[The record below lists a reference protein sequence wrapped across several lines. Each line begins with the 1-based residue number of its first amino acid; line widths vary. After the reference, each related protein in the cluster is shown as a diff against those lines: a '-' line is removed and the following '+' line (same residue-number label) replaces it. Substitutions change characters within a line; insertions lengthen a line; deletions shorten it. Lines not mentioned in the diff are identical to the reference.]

1 MIRTLKGFILT
12 ASVLVSIVFFGGTYL
27 IISSIYDESVKE
39 SAIDASNT
47 LAQVTFSSMFQI
59 MSRGW
64 ERPQLEEF
72 LAATKEAVSDTST
85 RIDIYRGE
93 IVSERFGPIEQSEPD
108 AVIGKTFSGGEPIK
122 IVNDSGLRYTFPLKA
137 EAKCLRCHVN
147 ATTGDVLGVIDIRQD
162 LLPFMEKARK
172 EFVFS
177 LTVIA
182 PIPFIVAFLV
192 VVFVNRRIDRS
203 IGLLGRKIDSIN
215 TVSDLT
221 SLELDAA
228 HLGLEELDNIVDK
241 IGQLAGKLKTV
252 AVDRELLV
260 FEIRLLEKFI
270 ITSDVVK
277 DWREY
282 VSRLL
287 LDINSVIDAYTLF
300 SIFKVDDELFDLEI
314 FWRNS
319 PSEET
324 KKMLE
329 DAVRTELKQHPHFA
343 AITSL
348 SVSHNVGDATRSLG
362 ELSAEDIRVQVKS
375 LFVEVPKIG
384 GIVGIGVQAH
394 MVKDETRLLV
404 VESILSTLLNVVGS
418 IKAIYKY
425 TRDLEYYATRDPLTN
440 LYNQRLFWELLE
452 YEIGRAARHEYEFAL
467 LVIDLDNF
475 KSVNDTYGHAFGDKF
490 LQELALHLKQA
501 LRAEDIL
508 ARYGGDEF
516 VVIMPEADLDEA
528 AALSERI
535 LSSMGAMCVV
545 APDGQNVR
553 GSVSIGVSIYPEHA
567 TDLKDLF
574 LFADNMMYKAKGE
587 GKSRVGIPTDDDV
600 IDVFRQIGEKSQI
613 IFNAVEERK
622 VIPFFQPII
631 NAAENRIEAV
641 EVLSRIQLDSDVILG
656 AHEFIELA
664 ERMRVIH
671 KLDYIVMEKAL
682 KEVKDKGFEGLV
694 FLNLSPRALVLK
706 EFIHEVRRIVAESG
720 VSPEKIVFEITERD
734 TVKNMAVME
743 QFVNELKLEGF
754 GLAID
759 DFGSGFS
766 SFHYIKRFPIDF
778 IKIEGDFIAN
788 MVRDD
793 KDLAFVRSIAML
805 AQQLGIR
812 TVAEF
817 VEDEEVLDAVRD
829 TGIDLAQGYHTGMP
843 SEHLPRRDCQGS
855 MRTLV
860 SGVTKLPDAD

>member
-64 ERPQLEEF
+64 ERTQLEDF
-72 LAATKEAVSDTST
+72 LAATKEAVAHTST
-85 RIDIYRGE
+85 KIEIYRGG
-93 IVSERFGPIEQSEPD
+93 IVSERFGPIEQSTPD
-108 AVIGKTFSGGEPIK
+108 AAIEKTFRLAEPIK
-122 IVNDSGLRYTFPLKA
+122 IVNGASLRYTFPLKA
-137 EAKCLRCHVN
+137 ESKCLHCHVN
-147 ATTGDVLGVIDIRQD
+147 AAPGDVLGVIDIDQD
-162 LLPFMEKARK
+162 LHPFMEKARQQ
-172 EFVFS
+172 FIVS
-177 LTVIA
+177 LTAIA

-192 VVFVNRRIDRS
+192 VVFVNKRIDRS

-221 SLELDAA
+221 ALELDSAQ
-228 HLGLEELDNIVDK
+228 LGLEELDNIVAK
-241 IGQLAGKLKTV
+241 VGELAGKLKTV
-252 AVDRELLV
+252 AVDKKLLI
-260 FEIRLLEKFI
+260 FEISLLEKFV
-270 ITSDVVK
+270 ITSEVVK

-282 VSRLL
+282 VGRLL
-287 LDINSVIDAYTLF
+287 VDINTVIDAYTLF

-314 FWRNS
+314 FWRS
-319 PSEET
+319 TPSERT
-324 KKMLE
+324 RAMLE
-329 DAVRTELKQHPHFA
+329 DAVRQKLKQHPHFSS
-343 AITSL
+343 IPTL
-348 SVSHNVGDATRSLG
+348 SINHNVGNSSQTLE
-362 ELSAEDIRVQVKS
+362 ELSEKDIQVQVKS
-375 LFVEVPKIG
+375 LFVDVPKIG
-384 GIVGIGVQAH
+384 GIVGIGVQANS
-394 MVKDETRLLV
+394 VKDETRLLV
-404 VESILSTLLNVVGS
+404 MESILSTLLNVVGS
-418 IKAIYKY
+418 VKAIYKY

-440 LYNQRLFWELLE
+440 LYNQRLFWELLD
-452 YEIGRAARHEYEFAL
+452 YEVGRAARHEYQFAL

-475 KSVNDTYGHAFGDKF
+475 KTINDSYGHAFGDKF
-490 LQELALHLKQA
+490 LQEFALQLKQA
-501 LRAEDIL
+501 LRTEDIL

-516 VVIMPEADLDEA
+516 VVIMPETDLEEA
-528 AALSERI
+528 AALSERLLEI
-535 LSSMGAMCVV
+535 TGAMAVT
-545 APDGQNVR
+545 APDGANVR
-553 GSVSIGVSIYPEHA
+553 GSVSIGISLYPEHA
-567 TDLKDLF
+567 TGKKDLF

-587 GKSRVGIPTDDDV
+587 GKCRIGIPSDEDV
-600 IDVFRQIGEKSQI
+600 VDVFRQIGEKSQI
-613 IFNAVEERK
+613 IFNAVEERR
-622 VIPFFQPII
+622 VIPFFQPIL
-631 NAAENRIEAV
+631 ATDDNRIEAV
-641 EVLSRIQLDSDVILG
+641 EVLSRIQLEGDLVLG

-682 KEVKDKGFEGLV
+682 TAVQEQGFEGLV

-720 VSPEKIVFEITERD
+720 VSPGRIVFEITERD

-743 QFVNELKLEGF
+743 RFVNELKLEGF
-754 GLAID
+754 RLAID

-793 KDLAFVRSIAML
+793 KDLAFVSSIAML
-805 AQQLGIR
+805 AQHLGIR
-812 TVAEF
+812 TVAEY
-817 VEDEEVLDAVRD
+817 VEDEEVLAAVRA

-843 SEHLPRRDCQGS
+843 REHLPQRS
-855 MRTLV
+855 
-860 SGVTKLPDAD
+860 LPVGAEQRAL

>member
-64 ERPQLEEF
+64 ERTQLEDF
-72 LAATKEAVSDTST
+72 LAATKEAVAHTST
-85 RIDIYRGE
+85 KIEIYRGG
-93 IVSERFGPIEQSEPD
+93 IVSERFGPIEQSTPD
-108 AVIGKTFSGGEPIK
+108 AAIEKTFRLAEPIK
-122 IVNDSGLRYTFPLKA
+122 IVNGASLRYTFPLKA
-137 EAKCLRCHVN
+137 ESKCLHCHVN
-147 ATTGDVLGVIDIRQD
+147 AAPGDVLGVIDIDQD
-162 LLPFMEKARK
+162 LHPFMEKARQQ
-172 EFVFS
+172 FIVS
-177 LTVIA
+177 LTAIA
-182 PIPFIVAFLV
+182 PIPFIVAILV
-192 VVFVNRRIDRS
+192 VVFVNKRIDRS

-221 SLELDAA
+221 ALELDSAQ
-228 HLGLEELDNIVDK
+228 LGLEELDNIVAK
-241 IGQLAGKLKTV
+241 VGELAGKLKTV
-252 AVDRELLV
+252 AVDKKLLI
-260 FEIRLLEKFI
+260 FEISLLEKFV
-270 ITSDVVK
+270 ITSEVVK

-282 VSRLL
+282 VGRLL
-287 LDINSVIDAYTLF
+287 VDINTVIDAYTLF

-314 FWRNS
+314 FWRS
-319 PSEET
+319 TPSERT
-324 KKMLE
+324 RAMLE
-329 DAVRTELKQHPHFA
+329 DAVRQKLKQHPHFTN
-343 AITSL
+343 IPTL
-348 SVSHNVGDATRSLG
+348 SINHNVGNTSETLE
-362 ELSAEDIRVQVKS
+362 ELSEKDIQVQVKS
-375 LFVEVPKIG
+375 LFVDVPKIG
-384 GIVGIGVQAH
+384 GIVGIGVQANS
-394 MVKDETRLLV
+394 VKDETRLLV
-404 VESILSTLLNVVGS
+404 MESILSTLLNVVGS
-418 IKAIYKY
+418 VKAIYKY

-440 LYNQRLFWELLE
+440 LYNQRLFWELLD
-452 YEIGRAARHEYEFAL
+452 YEVGRAARHEYQFAL

-475 KSVNDTYGHAFGDKF
+475 KTINDSYGHAFGDKF
-490 LQELALHLKQA
+490 LQEFALQLKQA

-516 VVIMPEADLDEA
+516 VVIMPETDLEEA
-528 AALSERI
+528 AALSERLLEI
-535 LSSMGAMCVV
+535 TGAMAVT
-545 APDGQNVR
+545 APDGANVR
-553 GSVSIGVSIYPEHA
+553 GSVSIGISLYPEHA
-567 TDLKDLF
+567 TGKKDLF

-587 GKSRVGIPTDDDV
+587 GKCRIGIPSDEDV
-600 IDVFRQIGEKSQI
+600 VDVFRQIGEKSQI
-613 IFNAVEERK
+613 IFNAVEERR
-622 VIPFFQPII
+622 VIPFFQPIL
-631 NAAENRIEAV
+631 ATDDNRIEAV
-641 EVLSRIQLDSDVILG
+641 EVLSRIQLEGDLVLG

-682 KEVKDKGFEGLV
+682 TAVQEQGFEGLV

-720 VSPEKIVFEITERD
+720 ISPGRIVFEITERD

-754 GLAID
+754 RLAID

-793 KDLAFVRSIAML
+793 KDLAFVRSIATL
-805 AQQLGIR
+805 AQHLGIR
-812 TVAEF
+812 TVAEY
-817 VEDEEVLDAVRD
+817 VEDEEVLEAVRA
-829 TGIDLAQGYHTGMP
+829 TGIDLAQGYHTGVP
-843 SEHLPRRDCQGS
+843 REQLPLRSRPAGAEQWA
-855 MRTLV
+855 R
-860 SGVTKLPDAD
+860 

>member
-64 ERPQLEEF
+64 ERTQLEDF
-72 LAATKEAVSDTST
+72 LAATKEAVAHTST
-85 RIDIYRGE
+85 KIEIYRGG
-93 IVSERFGPIEQSEPD
+93 IVSERFGPIEQSTPD
-108 AVIGKTFSGGEPIK
+108 AAIEKTFRLAEPIK
-122 IVNDSGLRYTFPLKA
+122 IVNGASLRYTFPLKA
-137 EAKCLRCHVN
+137 ESKCLHCHVN
-147 ATTGDVLGVIDIRQD
+147 AAPGDVLGVIDIDQD
-162 LLPFMEKARK
+162 LHPFMEKARQQ
-172 EFVFS
+172 FIVS
-177 LTVIA
+177 LTAIA

-192 VVFVNRRIDRS
+192 VVFVNKRIDRS

-221 SLELDAA
+221 ALELDSAQ
-228 HLGLEELDNIVDK
+228 LGLEELDNIVAK
-241 IGQLAGKLKTV
+241 VGELAGKLKTV
-252 AVDRELLV
+252 AVDKKLLI
-260 FEIRLLEKFI
+260 FEISLLEKFV
-270 ITSDVVK
+270 ITSEVVK

-282 VSRLL
+282 VGRLL
-287 LDINSVIDAYTLF
+287 VDINTVIDAYTLF

-314 FWRNS
+314 FWRS
-319 PSEET
+319 TPSERT
-324 KKMLE
+324 RAMLE
-329 DAVRTELKQHPHFA
+329 DAVRQKLKQHPHFSS
-343 AITSL
+343 IPTL
-348 SVSHNVGDATRSLG
+348 SINHNVGNTSETLE
-362 ELSAEDIRVQVKS
+362 ELSEKDIQVQVKS
-375 LFVEVPKIG
+375 LFVDVPKIG
-384 GIVGIGVQAH
+384 GIVGIGVQANS
-394 MVKDETRLLV
+394 VKDETRLLV
-404 VESILSTLLNVVGS
+404 MESILSTLLNVVGS
-418 IKAIYKY
+418 VKAIYKY

-440 LYNQRLFWELLE
+440 LYNQRLFWELLD
-452 YEIGRAARHEYEFAL
+452 YEVGRAARHEYQFAL

-475 KSVNDTYGHAFGDKF
+475 KTINDSYGHAFGDKF
-490 LQELALHLKQA
+490 LQEFALQLKQA
-501 LRAEDIL
+501 LRTEDIL

-516 VVIMPEADLDEA
+516 VVIMPETDLEEA
-528 AALSERI
+528 AALSERLLEI
-535 LSSMGAMCVV
+535 TGAMAVT
-545 APDGQNVR
+545 APDGANVR
-553 GSVSIGVSIYPEHA
+553 GSVSIGISLYPEHA
-567 TDLKDLF
+567 TGKKDLF

-587 GKSRVGIPTDDDV
+587 GKCRIGIPSDEDV
-600 IDVFRQIGEKSQI
+600 VDVFRQIGEKSQI
-613 IFNAVEERK
+613 IFNAVEERR
-622 VIPFFQPII
+622 VIPFFQPIL
-631 NAAENRIEAV
+631 ATDDNRIEAV
-641 EVLSRIQLDSDVILG
+641 EVLSRIQLEGDLVLG

-682 KEVKDKGFEGLV
+682 TAVQEQGFEGLV

-720 VSPEKIVFEITERD
+720 VSPGRIVFEITERD

-754 GLAID
+754 RLAID

-793 KDLAFVRSIAML
+793 KDLAFVSSIAML
-805 AQQLGIR
+805 AQHLGIR
-812 TVAEF
+812 TVAEY
-817 VEDEEVLDAVRD
+817 VEDEEVLEAVRA

-843 SEHLPRRDCQGS
+843 REHLPQRS
-855 MRTLV
+855 
-860 SGVTKLPDAD
+860 LPVGAEQRAL